1 MILRKFTNPKGSN
14 VDRVINGEGN
24 ATPSGSNLLPRYLGY
39 KYANP
44 SDCELANNI
53 KANL

>member
-1 MILRKFTNPKGSN
+1 MMNQIFKNPRGSN
-14 VDRVINGEGN
+14 DYRKN
-24 ATPSGSNLLPRYLGY
+24 AIKMNSTPSGSHLWTQYLGY